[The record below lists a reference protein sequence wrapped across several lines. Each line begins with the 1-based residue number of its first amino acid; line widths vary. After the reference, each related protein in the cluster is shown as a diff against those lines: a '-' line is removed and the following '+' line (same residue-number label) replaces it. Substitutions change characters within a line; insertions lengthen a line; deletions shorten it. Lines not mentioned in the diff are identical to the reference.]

1 MLNRLLL
8 AQGSLDISVDLVSFV
23 DGKHYHFEERG
34 LLTLVNATHRVNGPC
49 TYKARCTFTV
59 GEQIE
64 FEMWILVMY
73 GFTWR
78 ALAFG
83 QCGRV
88 GLFRMK

>member
-8 AQGSLDISVDLVSFV
+8 VQLSPDISVDLVSFI
-23 DGKHYHFEERG
+23 DDNYSRFDEGR
-34 LLTLVNATHRVNGPC
+34 LLTLVSATHRVNGPC

-88 GLFRMK
+88 DLCRMK